1 MKGWQLTEF
10 NAPLQLVELPDPV
23 PQAGQIVVDPVVT
36 GICHTDIG
44 YHSGTL
50 SRALGLKPIIL
61 GHEIAGVVSAVGET
75 VTQFAIGDRVAIRS
89 GSDAPGSA
97 MHGGFATKVLVPV
110 EFVARIPDGVAFEHA
125 AVATDAGLTAYHAV
139 QVVGRV
145 TAGMKVG
152 IIGLGGLGYFGAQI
166 AAAAGAQV
174 YAAETNVQAQALAAE
189 FGYAR
194 IVSDVSELVDE
205 ALDVVID
212 FAGFETTTAGA
223 IEAVRPGGRV
233 VQVGVGRPE
242 ATIPTLILV
251 MKEVELVGSLAGTVE
266 DLQVVLDLLA
276 EGKLKPLVST
286 IGFDEVPEGLARL
299 DRGEVRG
306 RLAVRI
312 ST

>member
-10 NAPLQLVELPDPV
+10 NEPLQLVELPDPTPRV
-23 PQAGQIVVDPVVT
+23 GQIVVNPVVT

-50 SRALGLKPIIL
+50 ARALGQKPIIL
-61 GHEIAGVVSAVGET
+61 GHEIAGVVSAIGEG
-75 VTQFAIGDRVAIRS
+75 VTQFAVGDRVAIRS

-97 MHGGFATKVLVPV
+97 MHGGFANKVLTPV
-110 EFVARIPDGVAFEHA
+110 EFVARIPEGVPFEHA

-139 QVVGRV
+139 QVAGRV
-145 TAGMKVG
+145 SAGMKVG

-174 YAAETNVQAQALAAE
+174 YAAERNAEARASVSE

-194 IVSDVSELVDE
+194 IVSDVVELAGE
-205 ALDVVID
+205 ELDVIVD
-212 FAGFETTTAGA
+212 FAGFETTTSGA
-223 IEAVRPGGRV
+223 IEAVRKGGRV
-233 VQVGVGRPE
+233 VQVGVGRAE
-242 ATIPTLILV
+242 TTIPTLILV

-266 DLQVVLDLLA
+266 DLEVVLALLA

-286 IGFDEVPEGLARL
+286 IGFNEVPEGLARL

-312 ST
+312 DL

>member
-1 MKGWQLTEF
+1 MKGWQLNEF
-10 NAPLQLVELPDPV
+10 NAPLELVELPDPV
-23 PQAGQIVVDPVVT
+23 PAAGQIVVDPVVT

-50 SRALGLKPIIL
+50 SRALGQKPIIL
-61 GHEIAGVVSAVGET
+61 GHEIAGVVSAVGPN
-75 VTQFAIGDRVAIRS
+75 VTKFAVGDRVAIRS

-97 MHGGFATKVLVPV
+97 MHGGFATKVLTPV
-110 EFVARIPDGVAFEHA
+110 EFVAKIPDGVEFGHA

-145 TAGMKVG
+145 AAGMKVG

-174 YAAETNVQAQALAAE
+174 FAAERNPDARAAVEE

-194 IVSDVSELVDE
+194 IVSDITELADE
-205 ALDVVID
+205 QLDVIVD

-223 IEAVRPGGRV
+223 IEVIKPGGRV
-233 VQVGVGRPE
+233 VQVGVGRAE
-242 ATIPTLILV
+242 TTIPTLILV
-251 MKEVELVGSLAGTVE
+251 MKQVELVGSLAGTVE
-266 DLQVVLDLLA
+266 DLEVVLDLLA
-276 EGKLKPLVST
+276 KGKLKPLVTT
-286 IGFDEVPEGLARL
+286 IGFNEVPEGLERL

-306 RLAVRI
+306 RLAVVI
-312 ST
+312 NS